1 MIIVRIVLH
10 NLNQCDRVL
19 HHTVG
24 KMYAMGVMYSI
35 SNLKGMFT
43 HKTPMIKMLV
53 VVFTYLDYCTST
65 DPEIDTRNTCRLT
78 RAC

>member
-1 MIIVRIVLH
+1 
-10 NLNQCDRVL
+10 
-19 HHTVG
+19 
-24 KMYAMGVMYSI
+24 MYAMGVMYSI

-53 VVFTYLDYCTST
+53 VVFTYLDYCPST
-65 DPEIDTRNTCRLT
+65 DPERDTRNTCRLT